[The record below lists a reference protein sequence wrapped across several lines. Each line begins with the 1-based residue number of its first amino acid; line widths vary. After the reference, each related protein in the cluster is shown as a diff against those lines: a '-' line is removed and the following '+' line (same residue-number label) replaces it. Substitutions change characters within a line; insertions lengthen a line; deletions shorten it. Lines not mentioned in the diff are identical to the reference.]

1 MRNFIHNL
9 FALVMGSLILFA
21 SCTSA
26 FAARGVEDI
35 GRFPQRMDA
44 YLTAA
49 PDRPIV
55 PYDEQLVYAGEYRT
69 RFFMPWTEADLA
81 YLDISVDKLAS
92 FGNAFAKKTYFTGDG
107 KPFPPKL
114 MASLIEDGTVSVR
127 LPLRSAICVADAD
140 ARLLPANTPLYGSA
154 ASAVGARGL
163 LKADELQNSAIKPG
177 DPLAVIAESRG
188 GKWLFAATG
197 SFIGWVE
204 REKAAFVDEDF
215 KDRYMYASYSVFVKD
230 NVRASIEGRNILIK
244 MGAIF
249 PLDGDSVLV
258 PARDPDGTARL
269 VRYKPRPGDT
279 APFPLPFTYKLAA
292 RAVGEMLGE
301 PYGWGGSGGARDCS
315 AATKDYFAVFGVWLP
330 RNSGEQA
337 KTGVSVPLRGQSP
350 DSKIRIITESG
361 VPFATL
367 IHMSGHIMLYIGVY
381 NGEPVIAHNAWGV
394 RVNTPDG
401 KAGRAVIGKMAV
413 TSLRPGREIKNRP
426 KSSLLIDNISSLVY
440 PIGGVR

>member
-1 MRNFIHNL
+1 MRNFVNYIYAFL
-9 FALVMGSLILFA
+9 IISLLLFA
-21 SCTSA
+21 SRA
-26 FAARGVEDI
+26 FAAQGVADLA
-35 GRFPQRMDA
+35 RFPQRMDA
-44 YLTAA
+44 YLPAD
-49 PDRPIV
+49 PDRTIV
-55 PYDEQLVYAGEYRT
+55 PRDEQLVYAEEYRT
-69 RFFMPWTEADLA
+69 RFFAPWTEDDLA

-92 FGNAFAKKTYFTGDG
+92 FGSAFAKKTYFTGDG
-107 KPFPPKL
+107 KPFPKKS
-114 MASLIEDGTVSVR
+114 MASLLEDGAVNVR

-140 ARLLPANTPLYGSA
+140 ARLLPTNTPLYGSA

-163 LKADELQNSAIKPG
+163 LKADELQNSSIKPG

-204 REKAAFVDEDF
+204 RGKTAFVDEDF
-215 KDRYMYASYSVFVKD
+215 KEGYRRAPYAVFVKD
-230 NVRASIEGRNILIK
+230 NVRASINGRDVLIK
-244 MGAIF
+244 MGAVF
-249 PLDGDSVLV
+249 PSDGDGVLAPV
-258 PARDPDGTARL
+258 RNPDGSAAL
-269 VRYKPRPGDT
+269 ARYKPRDGDT
-279 APFPLPFTYKLAA
+279 APFPLPFTYRAA
-292 RAVGEMLGE
+292 AGTAGEMLGE

-315 AATKDYFAVFGVWLP
+315 AAAKDYFAVFGVWLP
-330 RNSGEQA
+330 RNSGDQA

-350 DSKIRIITESG
+350 DGKIRIITESG

-381 NGEPVIAHNAWGV
+381 GGEPVIAHNAWGV
-394 RVNTPDG
+394 RVNMPDG
-401 KAGRAVIGKMAV
+401 KTGRAVIGKMAV